1 MYVWKKSCPCIDI
14 NVEFH
19 LNLPDEVWCHKCSI
33 PDCGFSVSF
42 ARGLQKCVVVI
53 WKCNSQDKFRAS
65 GRSMCATCA
74 IVRVRECDQAS
85 NWSPRL
91 RLHVWMMKHF
101 LHVWTPPALT
111 AAAYGRSLLSLCS
124 SAQRCRFALETLLV
138 LWPPH
143 ISPVFKKLPTT
154 SSLWAWVWVK

>member
-1 MYVWKKSCPCIDI
+1 MFEKKSPRIDI
-14 NVEFH
+14 NTEFH

-33 PDCGFSVSF
+33 PDCAFSVSF
-42 ARGLQKCVVVI
+42 AWAFRSM
-53 WKCNSQDKFRAS
+53 KCNSQDKFQAFCHS
-65 GRSMCATCA
+65 VCATCA
-74 IVRVRECDQAS
+74 IVCVHECDQAS

-91 RLHVWMMKHF
+91 WLHVWMMKHF
-101 LHVWTPPALT
+101 LHVWTPLALM
-111 AAAYGRSLLSLCS
+111 AAAYSRSLLCVCS
-124 SAQRCRFALETLLV
+124 SARHCCFALETLLV